1 MRCHWS
7 VASGRGLE
15 TMSCNPPGRIGSI
28 LPVLKRFI
36 WLGMMAAHGP
46 AFVGAWRSFIADG
59 LATEHLGGCLGLS
72 LAMLF
77 FALKLC
83 GVAQL
88 RLPENRRAWLA
99 MTLIVALI
107 HVDCIQPGENE
118 AGSQRW
124 AVIAAVSI
132 LLADPTRLTRSLAA
146 LLAKLRSI
154 GNETPAVCSV
164 GRHHWLNFFI
174 PHSRVLLLYSGIP
187 RSPPSASHPR
197 RTTR

>member
-1 MRCHWS
+1 
-7 VASGRGLE
+7 
-15 TMSCNPPGRIGSI
+15 MSCNPPGRTGSI
-28 LPVLKRFI
+28 LPIYKRCL

-46 AFVGAWRSFIADG
+46 ALVGAWRSFIADG

-88 RLPENRRAWLA
+88 RFPENRRAWLA

-118 AGSQRW
+118 AESQRW

-132 LLADPTRLTRSLAA
+132 LLADPTLVARALTA

-154 GNETPAVCSV
+154 GNETSAVCSA
-164 GRHHWLNFFI
+164 GRTCWLNFFL
-174 PHSRVLLLYSGIP
+174 PHSRVLLLNSGIP
-187 RSPPSASHPR
+187 RSPPSTSHHPR